1 MPTLNRSRKPALGL
15 WLVVFLI
22 LAFLALVFVRHSFV
36 RSGGKAQPQSSTNS
50 QQEQTAGKQI
60 ADKRSNA
67 GVSQSSGTSPWR
79 QDTLANS
86 TPDAWYT
93 AVAIKGIVRKEDD
106 REPVEGAKVHL
117 YVHSSPPTILEKTTG
132 TGGTFQAEAPPA
144 IRYGVKVEAD
154 GFRPYQEDDFV
165 ITRSYFE
172 MEILLSPTLTLR
184 GRVVDNLTTGVADTL
199 VQLMRANAPS
209 PLVLS
214 ATTDQQGAF
223 KITDILQTGGY
234 WIEASHPGFD
244 APGRVNVTIPAASE
258 VILRMRPVQP
268 AGSLTGVVTD
278 SARKPV
284 AGAAISLTDPRSN
297 RALSQVQ
304 TDARGMYRFPT
315 MREGYYAVSC
325 FADGYSPPRT
335 GAVMI
340 SANKETRLDFSLE
353 SGSQI
358 RGIVVNQKGEPVLQ
372 AQVMYVNEEMQL
384 ARSPVPDGMDP
395 IAQRI
400 YLRDQVQRA
409 RTSGVTSTDSEGQF
423 QISGVP
429 DSQYRMIVT
438 HRDYL
443 SLVTSLRPSGQLQT
457 LTLDAGLSL
466 RGTVSDV
473 QGGAVERFTLTFQS
487 TSTRNEKSYA
497 FTTTD
502 GHFEIRGLARD
513 LYQVLLQPAS
523 RERYA
528 GTLDLRTS
536 TEVFVVL
543 DPSGGGRGTKPLNFQ
558 RAR

>member
-1 MPTLNRSRKPALGL
+1 MSRKPARRL
-15 WLVVFLI
+15 WIVAFLI

-36 RSGGKAQPQSSTNS
+36 RSGGKAQSQSSTNS
-50 QQEQTAGKQI
+50 QQEQTAGRYV

-67 GVSQSSGTSPWR
+67 GVSQPSGTSPGR
-79 QDTLANS
+79 QDALANS
-86 TPDAWYT
+86 TPDTWYT
-93 AVAIKGIVRKEDD
+93 AVALKGIVRNEDD
-106 REPVEGAKVHL
+106 REPVEGARVHL
-117 YVHSSPPTILEKTTG
+117 YAYSSPPTILEKTTG

-144 IRYGVKVEAD
+144 IRYGVKVEAE
-154 GFRPYQEDDFV
+154 GFRPYQEDALV

-172 MEILLSPTLTLR
+172 MEILLTPTLTLR
-184 GRVVDNLTTGVADTL
+184 GRVVDNLTTGVADAL

-214 ATTDQQGAF
+214 ATADQQGAF

-244 APGRVNVTIPAASE
+244 ALGTVNVTIPAGSE
-258 VILRMRPVQP
+258 VVLRMRPVQP
-268 AGSLTGVVTD
+268 TGSLSGAVTD

-284 AGAAISLTDPRSN
+284 AGAGISLTDPRNN
-297 RALSQVQ
+297 RALSQIQ

-325 FADGYSPPRT
+325 FADGYSQPRT
-335 GAVMI
+335 GAVTI

-372 AQVMYVNEEMQL
+372 AQVMYVNEEMQWT
-384 ARSPVPDGMDP
+384 RSSVPDGMDP
-395 IAQRI
+395 IARRI
-400 YLRDQVQRA
+400 YLTDQVQRA
-409 RTSGVTSTDSEGQF
+409 RTSGVTSTDSEGRF

-429 DSQYRMIVT
+429 NSQYRIIVT
-438 HRDYL
+438 QRDYL

-473 QGGAVERFTLTFQS
+473 QGAAVDRFTLTFQS
-487 TSTRNEKSYA
+487 TSTRNEKSYS

-513 LYQVLLQPAS
+513 VYQVLLQPAG

-528 GTLDLRTS
+528 GTLDLQTS

-543 DPSGGGRGTKPLNFQ
+543 DPSSGTRGTKPLNFQ